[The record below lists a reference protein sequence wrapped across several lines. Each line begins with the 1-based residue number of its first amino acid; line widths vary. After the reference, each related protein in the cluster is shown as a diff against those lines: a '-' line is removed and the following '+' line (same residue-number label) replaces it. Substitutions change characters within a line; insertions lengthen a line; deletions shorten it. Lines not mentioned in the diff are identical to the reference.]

1 MRNVLIAATWLII
14 APAGAMAQRI
24 APVQRPSFTPPTVA
38 PQAAAPLASGDYQL
52 SIVLPPKPG
61 TSGPFV
67 RHFPATL
74 VHTGASVVVN
84 LAGRTP
90 LQGTLNGNSIT
101 LHGAGPSGSTMTFA
115 LTTVPT
121 GAAGTVVIHASPTQQ
136 ASGTSTLERT
146 PTGGPA
152 GTLRRNA
159 DDDKQCAYWVS
170 CILRDYWDI
179 IFGPIE

>member
-1 MRNVLIAATWLII
+1 MRNVLIAATWLAI
-14 APAGAMAQRI
+14 APAGVMAQTI
-24 APVQRPSFTPPTVA
+24 APVQRPTFTPPTVA
-38 PQAAAPLASGDYQL
+38 PQAAAPLASGNYTL
-52 SIVLPPKPG
+52 SIVLPPKQG

-74 VHTGASVVVN
+74 VHTGVSVVLN

-115 LTTVPT
+115 LTTVST
-121 GAAGTVVIHASPTQQ
+121 GASGTVVIYASPTQQ

-152 GTLRRNA
+152 SNMRGHDSDEN
-159 DDDKQCAYWVS
+159 QCAYWVI

-179 IFGPIE
+179 IIGPIQ